1 MNSPNARRRQKKV
14 IVVRCLGFIVVLLV
28 KWIAGETT
36 AGRLEERNYE
46 DFLRGETMLMVGLVA
61 LLVRS
66 FDKISG
72 FTEFTG

>member
-1 MNSPNARRRQKKV
+1 MALMNSPNARRRQKKV

-46 DFLRGETMLMVGLVA
+46 DFLRGETVIKACSLPRIA
-61 LLVRS
+61 
-66 FDKISG
+66 
-72 FTEFTG
+72 E

>member
-1 MNSPNARRRQKKV
+1 MALMNSPIEARRRQKKV

-46 DFLRGETMLMVGLVA
+46 DFLRGETMLTVGLVA

-66 FDKISG
+66 F
-72 FTEFTG
+72 